1 MSRKEELLS
10 ILDSV
15 DEEQQTILKKLVDE
29 IVFLEE
35 RMAELKEL
43 PFIRVHPEKK
53 AKQEAT
59 VAAKQY
65 KEMSQ
70 SYMNGIRILSSV
82 VRHEGEGIDVDP
94 VQEFLKS
101 YGKQ

>member
-43 PFIRVHPEKK
+43 PFIRVHPKNNEK
-53 AKQEAT
+53 QQAT
-59 VAAKQY
+59 VAARQY

-94 VQEFLKS
+94 VQEFLKA